1 MVLGLLL
8 LLAFRLRSVS
18 SCAVGLALLTCKKKG
33 SQPVAVLL
41 CEKGWRRQGKKK
53 GFIDWPV
60 DMGGAA
66 VPATSSL
73 RKCFK
78 AIENTA

>member
-1 MVLGLLL
+1 MQ
-8 LLAFRLRSVS
+8 
-18 SCAVGLALLTCKKKG
+18 KKG
-33 SQPVAVLL
+33 ISTCCCASFVKRDGGDKA
-41 CEKGWRRQGKKK
+41 KKK

>member
-1 MVLGLLL
+1 MQ
-8 LLAFRLRSVS
+8 
-18 SCAVGLALLTCKKKG
+18 KKG
-33 SQPVAVLL
+33 ISTCCCASFVKRDGGDKA
-41 CEKGWRRQGKKK
+41 KKKK

>member
-18 SCAVGLALLTCKKKG
+18 SCAVGLALLTCKKRDLNL
-33 SQPVAVLL
+33 LL
-41 CEKGWRRQGKKK
+41 CFFVKRDGGDKAKKK

>member
-1 MVLGLLL
+1 VKRDGGDK
-8 LLAFRLRSVS
+8 A
-18 SCAVGLALLTCKKKG
+18 
-33 SQPVAVLL
+33 
-41 CEKGWRRQGKKK
+41 KKK